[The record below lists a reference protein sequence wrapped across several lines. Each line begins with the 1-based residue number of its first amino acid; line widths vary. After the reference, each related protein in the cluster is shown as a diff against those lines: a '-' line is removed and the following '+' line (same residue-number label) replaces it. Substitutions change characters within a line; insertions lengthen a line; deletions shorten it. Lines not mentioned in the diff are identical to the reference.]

1 MLVADSA
8 AGTASMNGTERQII
22 NGDGEFLGGLDI
34 SSVLGVGRNY
44 RVLSVVGAQSS
55 GKSSLVNGA
64 FGTRFPV
71 LDAPKSGRR
80 RTTLGIWAALAPA
93 AVPLLVLDVEGSD
106 SRERGD
112 GAKSFESRTA
122 LFSLALAD
130 VVVVNMWAHDIG
142 RYSAANYE
150 LFETVFAHAGALR
163 RQALVFT
170 DSRPVHILMAV
181 RDHDGESAL
190 EDIRRVL
197 MGDLENIW
205 DSLNIK
211 DLSFASL
218 FKVDVVTLPHKLYS
232 PAEFD
237 IAVRSLAERFAKPVK
252 TPQPVPVD
260 GFSALASTVWKAV
273 CVSTG
278 GDGPSSE
285 FTLDIPKHAS
295 LAAHFKCGEIIV
307 KMLDGATG
315 ARIDDMRSDI
325 ESEWRHPLPDF
336 GTRVDIITRDA
347 LTIYDHDSAAFASV
361 DRHAVVTRR
370 QELVIALSDR
380 ISVVTDRYLGTCW
393 DTCMNGF
400 EDEFRP
406 MLGGTSGYG
415 RDAKRLASRFVA
427 QYKALVDGARL
438 PAILRQ
444 CLARKEAEDA
454 KRASETSGLTMTA
467 EGPGDGGDSGEGYSM
482 SVLSGQ
488 QASPFSD
495 DDSDNGDDDNDMY
508 TVDRF
513 KRNVLGLIEDRRR
526 LGELLLPGGAD
537 GGNLSLPGPKP
548 TPWWK
553 GILIRGAIL
562 LINYLQATHAQR
574 QALKL
579 HRKHEAE
586 YPPGPTF

>member
-1 MLVADSA
+1 MTAEVLGFASA
-8 AGTASMNGTERQII
+8 MNGTERQII
-22 NGDGEFLGGLDI
+22 NADGDFVGELDV
-34 SSVLGVGRNY
+34 SSVVGAGRNY
-44 RVLSVVGAQSS
+44 HVLSVIGAQSS

-64 FGTRFPV
+64 FGTCFPV
-71 LDAPKSGRR
+71 LNATKSGRR
-80 RTTLGIWAALAPA
+80 RTTLGVWAAVSPS

-112 GAKSFESRTA
+112 GAKAFESRTA

-130 VVVVNMWAHDIG
+130 IVVVNMWAHDIG

-170 DSRPVHILMAV
+170 ESKPVRILMAV

-190 EDIRRVL
+190 DDIRRVL

-205 DSLNIK
+205 DSLKIPN
-211 DLSFASL
+211 LSFTSL
-218 FKVDVVTLPHKLYS
+218 FQVDVVTLPHKLYAPDQFES
-232 PAEFD
+232 
-237 IAVRSLAERFAKPVK
+237 AVRELAARFNKPVK
-252 TPQPVPVD
+252 TPQPVPID
-260 GFSALASTVWKAV
+260 GFSALASTLWDAV
-273 CVSTG
+273 CTSTG
-278 GDGPSSE
+278 GDGLASE

-295 LAAHFKCGEIIV
+295 LAAHFKCGEIIAN
-307 KMLDGATG
+307 MLDGEIG
-315 ARIDDMRSDI
+315 ERIDDLRSDI

-336 GTRVDIITRDA
+336 GTRIDCVTRDA
-347 LTIYDHDSAAFASV
+347 LASYDEKSTAFATV

-370 QELVIALSDR
+370 TELVVALSDR
-380 ISVVTDRYLGTCW
+380 IAPVSDRYLGTCW

-406 MLGGTSGYG
+406 MLGGTSGFG
-415 RDAKRLASRFVA
+415 REAKRLAHRFIA

-438 PAILRQ
+438 PSILRQ
-444 CLARKEAEDA
+444 CLAQKEVEDA
-454 KRASETSGLTMTA
+454 KRACEASGLAMTS
-467 EGPGDGGDSGEGYSM
+467 DGSDNAGAS
-482 SVLSGQ
+482 LSNEVVQ
-488 QASPFSD
+488 FSRDSD
-495 DDSDNGDDDNDMY
+495 DDNSDDDMY

-513 KRNVLGLIEDRRR
+513 KRQVLGLIEDRRR
-526 LGELLLPGGAD
+526 LGELLLPGGAA
-537 GGNLSLPGPKP
+537 GGNLTLPGPKP

-574 QALKL
+574 QALKV
-579 HRKHEAE
+579 HRRHETNF
-586 YPPGPTF
+586 PPGPTF